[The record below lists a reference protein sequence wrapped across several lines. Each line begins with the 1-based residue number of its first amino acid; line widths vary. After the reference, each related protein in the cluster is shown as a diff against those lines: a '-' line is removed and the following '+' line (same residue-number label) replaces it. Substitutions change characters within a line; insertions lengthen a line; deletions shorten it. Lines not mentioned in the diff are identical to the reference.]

1 MNHDDCK
8 PIPPSELLSE
18 PACSE
23 VTARLGDYVDNE
35 LDPSVKLSIDT
46 HLDICPECAAFFAS
60 YKHVIDSAAE
70 LREPEAPLAVD
81 VQNRLRA
88 ALNQRLGLN
97 LPYIA

>member
-1 MNHDDCK
+1 MDHDDCK
-8 PIPPSELLSE
+8 PTIHSEFLSE
-18 PACSE
+18 PSCSD

-35 LDPSVKLSIDT
+35 IDQSLKLSIDT

-70 LREPEAPLAVD
+70 LREPEAPLEVD

-88 ALNQRLGLN
+88 ALNRRLGLS